1 MVKQI
6 VEVRFIGDEDVFE
19 HVYNLAEKKSK
30 NKFAGKRSLSSK
42 ATIEEEDVL
51 SDIEAGETPLPAR
64 HHSDSGGMSG
74 RQMFNLKCTPTAKHG
89 EN

>member
-1 MVKQI
+1 MVCYTAGGFSDAI
-6 VEVRFIGDEDVFE
+6 ILSPLFLFST
-19 HVYNLAEKKSK
+19 A
-30 NKFAGKRSLSSK
+30 AGKRSLSSK